1 MASSSLLS
9 LPFLGGRKGARG
21 YGHIETGI
29 THYFTPKML
38 LCILVPAVLIGLGFD
53 MISHM
58 FMAGEVA
65 LNFAIL
71 TVFTV
76 AITLATLNN
85 FNVYKN
91 ARFIKRMGDIIDHG
105 KHNAEEVNELL
116 ARMPSE
122 GSLFDTN
129 HMEGCIKNIERFGHP
144 NFTDSDARMIK
155 SKLGQR
161 IGEKR
166 KSVSFLGGLL
176 VMMGLIGTYIGL
188 LHTVDTVGEVMQSMS
203 NIGGDDSAMNSFIGD
218 LARPLK
224 GMGLAFSASLF
235 GIAGSVMT
243 QIYGNFCNSAQGE
256 FVENFSRWFDD
267 RIPKFTQADKDKK
280 VFGKAASADD
290 LRTWLAGF
298 VNLSVQTN
306 RKMGQLV
313 NVLNASSQASIRSA
327 RAIDQL
333 MMSQQSTHGL
343 IEQMSTSMVEFGR
356 RSTDSQGITQIQSDI
371 ADLKVSAREISSAIP
386 SLAQALHNMNAAA
399 GSTNNSVREGLL
411 AISQTMRTQ
420 SADVG
425 NLTHTL
431 QTLPQAL
438 TQLAQTQQLLLRR
451 LENLQGTPSNPVG
464 ADKDPLSM
472 EMSGL
477 SGDLNELMEQMNV
490 GNSELFD
497 EMFAMSDVDDDLS
510 GELPEINFD
519 DDEDDGS
526 TTHPAGSPP
535 FGVQDKDS

>member
-1 MASSSLLS
+1 MASSSSFL
-9 LPFLGGRKGARG
+9 LPFMGRKKGEQPRG

-29 THYFTPKML
+29 SHYITPKML
-38 LCILVPAVLIGLGFD
+38 GCILIPTAFVLLNLD
-53 MISHM
+53 MIVHL
-58 FMAGEVA
+58 FEAGEVA

-71 TVFTV
+71 TVFAV
-76 AITLATLNN
+76 AIVLATLNN
-85 FNVYKN
+85 LNVYKN
-91 ARFIKRMGDIIDHG
+91 STFIKRIGEIIDHG

-116 ARMPSE
+116 AKMPHQ

-129 HMEGCIKNIERFGHP
+129 HMEGCIRNIERFGHP

-161 IGEKR
+161 LSEKR
-166 KSVSFLGGLL
+166 KGVSFLGGLL

-188 LHTVDTVGEVMQSMS
+188 LHTVDTVGQVMQGMS
-203 NIGGDDSAMNSFIGD
+203 NIGGDDSAMSGFIGE
-218 LARPLK
+218 LAKPLQ

-235 GIAGSVMT
+235 GISGSVLT
-243 QIYGNFCNSAQGE
+243 QIYGNFCNSAQSE

-267 RIPKFTQADKDKK
+267 RIPKFTQADKEGK

-333 MMSQQSTHGL
+333 MMSQQSTQGL
-343 IEQMSTSMVEFGR
+343 MEQMSTSMAEFGR
-356 RSTDSQGITQIQSDI
+356 RQTDTPGMTQIQSDI
-371 ADLKVSAREISSAIP
+371 ADLKASAREISSAIP
-386 SLAQALHNMNAAA
+386 SLAQALHNMNAAS

-420 SADVG
+420 SGDTAT
-425 NLTHTL
+425 LAATL
-431 QTLPQAL
+431 QNLPNAM
-438 TQLAQTQQLLLRR
+438 TQLSQTQQLLLRK
-451 LENLQGTPSNPVG
+451 LETMTGTPSQPAGVTDPF
-464 ADKDPLSM
+464 ADELA
-472 EMSGL
+472 GL

-497 EMFAMSDVDDDLS
+497 EMFAMSDVADDMSGDL
-510 GELPEINFD
+510 PTIDFD
-519 DDEDDGS
+519 DDEFAEA
-526 TTHPAGSPP
+526 PVAP
-535 FGVQDKDS
+535 QRDKDA